1 MDEDADAPDIPGGM
15 PMDADPAP
23 ALAPPAANDDYDMQ
37 DVVLTSRFSITRP
50 SEQWEVVME
59 DIVEVDE
66 TMGTTSSKNSLKT
79 VSNGE
84 FGTHTSKSTVSSSIR
99 ALANSLGIKRAT
111 SKASHQ
117 LPDSDNT
124 TDSDTNPKISSFSPG
139 KLLSTRARDSLVEHA
154 IPYADIPP
162 ADTLPD
168 TDHFKFSTPDAS
180 ILAPDDDDGD
190 PANPSP
196 STIRLGPAAV
206 RSTIRLVSHPA
217 MPRRTGQDAAY
228 MSPPRLPIVQTDFD
242 IVAGTPGTVRTL
254 NMWPASPRSVGEGS
268 LYPKLPLDD
277 DEDDAMPGMMG
288 RVNGMTTPAKTPA
301 RSLASPTKG
310 RWTGKST
317 PGPVDEHDM
326 FSPSKPTAP
335 TPAKVEAAP
344 TPVRT
349 VPRSAPFLFGSPLPR
364 RPTTSTSI
372 ATATVSKHKGIN
384 KATEQD
390 AGANADAD
398 EGGVSNAA
406 FDGVAKSILEEMH
419 RRIAA
424 SNNANHD
431 DGGSK
436 AAITPTVTSLP
447 AQPVF
452 SFAPPPNGDTKGK
465 VEERFAKAH
474 AAEFSKMDSI
484 TSHYAAR
491 RPPKRKSDAMGH
503 GRPSAAQRRRSS
515 AAGARVI
522 SAGARR
528 RMGVPGG
535 FGADDDDLSD
545 DEQREE
551 AVGGGKGREAREED
565 EEDAG
570 ARRSSKRIRI
580 KEGWDVH
587 RAGQRVSLA
596 PPLPPADEEKKVK
609 ERVAVKRELDAAK
622 ARRRSSR
629 GRPSI
634 GAQPAKAKSR
644 FGFFGAAKSLV
655 RNVWGMGGSSKAK
668 TAAAAPAPASA
679 NPLPSSIPVPKAAQV
694 APADKKA
701 RAEAVPA
708 APRASSSAPNAR
720 KTSMSQ
726 PNKLLKPPPSAADAK
741 NAGKISSTKS
751 TGLRS
756 RSPIPSF
763 SPPPPSGTVKST
775 MTTASRSSSI
785 AGTTRSR
792 VSSTGTGNGTAASR
806 QTSRASVVSSMGT
819 RTSVTSGTTI
829 VSSMGTRRS
838 TSSTNT
844 LASTS
849 SKPEA
854 KSPEMKDQPSLRKR
868 PSSLL
873 APTASSLAKT
883 NATVRQSTG
892 RTSGLPPVAE
902 AFKPKRTSAAQAASS
917 SRAAVMSPRSPSQQP
932 QSRGQSP
939 LSPRPTRIFSQPL
952 TNFGSSPSPPRHGS
966 ESPASPAYGHPSLT
980 AAAAT
985 IMSSPSKIPRPAV
998 LPPKPKQL
1006 IARKPRISRSK
1017 VIAKLGAQRAAAAQG
1032 SSLGSPSGSGVGTRT
1047 RSSLGARRSF
1057 GGVKAGRASAGAEVM
1072 RSAVKKRARQSE
1084 YIRRR
1089 SRANENESVA
1099 GDD

>member
-1 MDEDADAPDIPGGM
+1 M
-15 PMDADPAP
+15 
-23 ALAPPAANDDYDMQ
+23 
-37 DVVLTSRFSITRP
+37 
-50 SEQWEVVME
+50 
-59 DIVEVDE
+59 
-66 TMGTTSSKNSLKT
+66 SSSLKA
-79 VSNGE
+79 
-84 FGTHTSKSTVSSSIR
+84 F
-99 ALANSLGIKRAT
+99 ANSLGIKRAT
-111 SKASHQ
+111 SKASRQ

-124 TDSDTNPKISSFSPG
+124 TDSDTNPKMPSFSPG
-139 KLLSTRARDSLVEHA
+139 KLLSIRARDSLAEHA
-154 IPYADIPP
+154 IPYAEIPP
-162 ADTLPD
+162 ADSLPD

-180 ILAPDDDDGD
+180 ILAPDDDEGGGD
-190 PANPSP
+190 PG
-196 STIRLGPAAV
+196 TIRLGPAAV

-217 MPRRTGQDAAY
+217 MPKRTGQDAAY
-228 MSPPRLPIVQTDFD
+228 MSPPRLPVVQTDFD
-242 IVAGTPGTVRTL
+242 LVAGTPGTVRTL
-254 NMWPASPRSVGEGS
+254 NVWPASPRSVGEGS

-277 DEDDAMPGMMG
+277 GDDNDDAMPGAMG
-288 RVNGMTTPAKTPA
+288 ASNAMATPAKTPA
-301 RSLASPTKG
+301 RSLASPSKG
-310 RWTGKST
+310 KWTGKST
-317 PGPVDEHDM
+317 PGPVDEQDM

-335 TPAKVEAAP
+335 TAAKVEAAP
-344 TPVRT
+344 TPARAL
-349 VPRSAPFLFGSPLPR
+349 PRSAPFLFGSPLPR
-364 RPTTSTSI
+364 RPTTSTTT
-372 ATATVSKHKGIN
+372 ATATVSVSKHKGIN
-384 KATEQD
+384 NDPFAEDPGTDAD
-390 AGANADAD
+390 AG
-398 EGGVSNAA
+398 GGVSNAA
-406 FDGVAKSILEEMH
+406 FDGVAKSVLEEMH

-424 SNNANHD
+424 ANASHHN
-431 DGGSK
+431 
-436 AAITPTVTSLP
+436 AITPTVASLP

-452 SFAPPPNGDTKGK
+452 SFAPPAAPAG
-465 VEERFAKAH
+465 EERFSKAH
-474 AAEFSKMDSI
+474 AAEFNKMDSI

-491 RPPKRKSDAMGH
+491 RPPKRKSDALGH
-503 GRPSAAQRRRSS
+503 GHAGRPSVGQRRRSS

-528 RMGVPGG
+528 KMGVPGG

-551 AVGGGKGREAREED
+551 AGNGGKAREENEE

-580 KEGWDVH
+580 TEGWDVH

-596 PPLPPADEEKKVK
+596 PPLPPAEEEKKVK
-609 ERVAVKRELDAAK
+609 GREAVKRELDAAK

-655 RNVWGMGGSSKAK
+655 RNVWNMGGGSSKAK
-668 TAAAAPAPASA
+668 PIASAPA
-679 NPLPSSIPVPKAAQV
+679 NPPPPPSSIPVPKAAQA
-694 APADKKA
+694 APADKGKKGEKGK
-701 RAEAVPA
+701 AEAVPA

-720 KTSMSQ
+720 KTSVSQ

-741 NAGKISSTKS
+741 NAGTISSTKS

-763 SPPPPSGTVKST
+763 SPPPAPSGTVKST
-775 MTTASRSSSI
+775 MTAASRPSSM
-785 AGTTRSR
+785 AGTARSR
-792 VSSTGTGNGTAASR
+792 VSSTGTGGGTAASR
-806 QTSRASVVSSMGT
+806 QSSRTSATSSMGT
-819 RTSVTSGTTI
+819 RSSVTSGTTV

-838 TSSTNT
+838 TSSTHT

-849 SKPEA
+849 SKPEV
-854 KSPEMKDQPSLRKR
+854 KSPETKDQPSLRKR
-868 PSSLL
+868 TSSLL

-883 NATVRQSTG
+883 NATARQSTTG
-892 RTSGLPPVAE
+892 RISGLPPVAE

-917 SRAAVMSPRSPSQQP
+917 SRAAVMSPRSSSQQP

-952 TNFGSSPSPPRHGS
+952 TNFGSSPPRSGS

-1032 SSLGSPSGSGVGTRT
+1032 GASALGSPSGAGAGTRT
-1047 RSSLGARRSF
+1047 RSSMGARRSF

-1084 YIRRR
+1084 YIRRK